1 MYGIFMESLVIFKL
15 YTGMRPLIVLAGLA
29 WLYLLFAEKDKKI
42 KTLYVFAP
50 VLILLLFLCPLSRKF
65 FVAAGLDG
73 ATYYR
78 VLWTIPLG
86 VITAYGL
93 CRMFEKHR
101 RIGLAV
107 SSALIIFCGNLVYKS
122 AYISKA
128 ENLYHI
134 PDTVVRIC
142 DLIAPEGVQ
151 GQVMAVVPEEL
162 VYFVR
167 QYNAAIRMPYGR
179 EMVEGQWDYYNEVHA
194 AMEETEI
201 IDLEELME
209 ATRKEYCQYIVINRT
224 RQVKGD
230 PEELGLQFLADIDG
244 YRVYLD
250 PVAAAQV
257 ESWQQ
262 YYEED

>member
-1 MYGIFMESLVIFKL
+1 MLWNFYGKILVIFKL

-151 GQVMAVVPEEL
+151 GQVMVGWFPRSWCIL
-162 VYFVR
+162 CGSTMR
-167 QYNAAIRMPYGR
+167 RSGCPTGGR
-179 EMVEGQWDYYNEVHA
+179 WSRGSG
-194 AMEETEI
+194 I
-201 IDLEELME
+201 ITMKSMRPWRRRRSL
-209 ATRKEYCQYIVINRT
+209 TWK
-224 RQVKGD
+224 
-230 PEELGLQFLADIDG
+230 
-244 YRVYLD
+244 
-250 PVAAAQV
+250 
-257 ESWQQ
+257 S
-262 YYEED
+262 

>member
-107 SSALIIFCGNLVYKS
+107 SSALIIFAETWCTKAPISQRRKTFITSRIPWCAS
-122 AYISKA
+122 AI
-128 ENLYHI
+128 
-134 PDTVVRIC
+134 
-142 DLIAPEGVQ
+142 
-151 GQVMAVVPEEL
+151 
-162 VYFVR
+162 
-167 QYNAAIRMPYGR
+167 
-179 EMVEGQWDYYNEVHA
+179 
-194 AMEETEI
+194 
-201 IDLEELME
+201 
-209 ATRKEYCQYIVINRT
+209 
-224 RQVKGD
+224 
-230 PEELGLQFLADIDG
+230 
-244 YRVYLD
+244 
-250 PVAAAQV
+250 
-257 ESWQQ
+257 
-262 YYEED
+262 